1 MQQDKIDQFN
11 IWYQW
16 HGHWCYPSRDA
27 AWQAYIT
34 YGINGLKDW

>member
-27 AWQAYIT
+27 AWQCYIT
-34 YGINGLKDW
+34 RGIDGLQDW